1 MKQLKQ
7 ARSRLEQIMYDC
19 QICGSAAVDKG
30 EARAWRAIANI
41 AAAGLAE
48 SAEACSVTR
57 HDGKEGVA

>member
-19 QICGSAAVDKG
+19 QICESAAVDKG

-48 SAEACSVTR
+48 SADTLALPR
-57 HDGKEGVA
+57 HNGKDT